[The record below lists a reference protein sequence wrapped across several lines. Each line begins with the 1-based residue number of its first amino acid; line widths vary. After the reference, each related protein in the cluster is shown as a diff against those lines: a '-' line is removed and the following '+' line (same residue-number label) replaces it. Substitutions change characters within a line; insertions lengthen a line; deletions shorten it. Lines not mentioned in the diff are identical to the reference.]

1 MKSGMIFGLVSSL
14 ILHAL
19 VLMFFLFSF
28 YTQEKSSGVDFKQ
41 GVEFTSIMMVS
52 ELPIGELKEVSI
64 DQKKSNSQD
73 KNKKQM
79 VSELPIGELKE
90 VSIDQ
95 KKSNSQDKNKK
106 QDEKMSLNSQDKNAV
121 LKAQKKIEKQDENQ
135 AQKEIANASEN
146 SKFKNESLSAPLQS
160 NEDKTQTI
168 VSGNAKEQ
176 IKSYQ
181 ALLMA
186 HLAKFKKYPQ
196 EAIMQKQEGVV
207 RIRVSIDESGNVL
220 SKELKKSCPY
230 AVLNDEV
237 LSLFK
242 RASPLPKPPKEMLK
256 DGEKISFVMPI
267 DYNIKDYLG
276 KK

>member
-1 MKSGMIFGLVSSL
+1 MKSSVIFGFVLSL

-41 GVEFTSIMMVS
+41 GLEFTSIM
-52 ELPIGELKEVSI
+52 
-64 DQKKSNSQD
+64 
-73 KNKKQM
+73 M

-121 LKAQKKIEKQDENQ
+121 LKVQKKIEKQDENQ

-176 IKSYQ
+176 VKSYQ

-186 HLAKFKKYPQ
+186 HLTKFKKYPQ
-196 EAIMQKQEGVV
+196 EAIVQKQEGVV

-256 DGEKISFVMPI
+256 NGDKISFVMPI

>member
-1 MKSGMIFGLVSSL
+1 MKSSVILGFVLSL
-14 ILHAL
+14 ILHTL

-41 GVEFTSIMMVS
+41 GAEFTSIMMVS

-73 KNKKQM
+73 KNKKQ
-79 VSELPIGELKE
+79 
-90 VSIDQ
+90 
-95 KKSNSQDKNKK
+95 
-106 QDEKMSLNSQDKNAV
+106 DERINLDSQDKNAV
-121 LKAQKKIEKQDENQ
+121 LKVQKKIKKQDKNQ

-176 IKSYQ
+176 VKSYQ

-186 HLAKFKKYPQ
+186 HLTKFKKYPQ

-230 AVLNDEV
+230 AALNDEA

-256 DGEKISFVMPI
+256 NGDKISFVMPI

>member
-1 MKSGMIFGLVSSL
+1 MKSSVIFGFVLSL

-19 VLMFFLFSF
+19 VLTFFLFSF

-41 GVEFTSIMMVS
+41 GLEFTSIMMVS

-73 KNKKQM
+73 KNKKQ
-79 VSELPIGELKE
+79 
-90 VSIDQ
+90 
-95 KKSNSQDKNKK
+95 
-106 QDEKMSLNSQDKNAV
+106 DERINLNSQDKNAV
-121 LKAQKKIEKQDENQ
+121 LKVQKKIEKQDENQ

-176 IKSYQ
+176 VKSYQ

-186 HLAKFKKYPQ
+186 HLTKFKKYPQ

-256 DGEKISFVMPI
+256 NGNKISFVMPI

>member
-1 MKSGMIFGLVSSL
+1 MKSSVIFGFVLSL
-14 ILHAL
+14 ILHTL

-41 GVEFTSIMMVS
+41 GAEFTSIMMVS

-73 KNKKQM
+73 KNKKQ
-79 VSELPIGELKE
+79 
-90 VSIDQ
+90 
-95 KKSNSQDKNKK
+95 
-106 QDEKMSLNSQDKNAV
+106 DERISLNSQDKNAV
-121 LKAQKKIEKQDENQ
+121 LKVQKKIEKQDENQ

-168 VSGNAKEQ
+168 VSSNAKEQ
-176 IKSYQ
+176 VKSYQ

-186 HLAKFKKYPQ
+186 HLTKFKKYPQ

-230 AVLNDEV
+230 AALNDEA

-256 DGEKISFVMPI
+256 NGDKISFVMPI

>member
-73 KNKKQM
+73 KNKKQ
-79 VSELPIGELKE
+79 
-90 VSIDQ
+90 
-95 KKSNSQDKNKK
+95 
-106 QDEKMSLNSQDKNAV
+106 DEKMSLNPQDKNAV

>member
-1 MKSGMIFGLVSSL
+1 MKSSVIFGFVLSL
-14 ILHAL
+14 ILHTL
-19 VLMFFLFSF
+19 VLMFSLFSF

-41 GVEFTSIMMVS
+41 GAEFTSIMMVS

-73 KNKKQM
+73 KNKKQ
-79 VSELPIGELKE
+79 
-90 VSIDQ
+90 
-95 KKSNSQDKNKK
+95 
-106 QDEKMSLNSQDKNAV
+106 DERISFNSQDKNAV
-121 LKAQKKIEKQDENQ
+121 LKVQKKIEKQDENQ

-160 NEDKTQTI
+160 NKDKTQTI

-176 IKSYQ
+176 VKSYQ

-186 HLAKFKKYPQ
+186 HLTKFKKYPQ

-230 AVLNDEV
+230 AALNDEA

-256 DGEKISFVMPI
+256 NGDKISFVMPI

>member
-41 GVEFTSIMMVS
+41 GLEFTSIMMVS

-73 KNKKQM
+73 KNKKQ
-79 VSELPIGELKE
+79 
-90 VSIDQ
+90 
-95 KKSNSQDKNKK
+95 
-106 QDEKMSLNSQDKNAV
+106 DERISLNSQDKNAV
-121 LKAQKKIEKQDENQ
+121 LKAQKKIKKQDENQ

-168 VSGNAKEQ
+168 ISGNAKEQ

>member
-1 MKSGMIFGLVSSL
+1 MKSSVIFGFVLSL
-14 ILHAL
+14 ILHTL

-41 GVEFTSIMMVS
+41 GAEFTSIMMVS
-52 ELPIGELKEVSI
+52 EF
-64 DQKKSNSQD
+64 
-73 KNKKQM
+73 
-79 VSELPIGELKE
+79 PIGELKE

-106 QDEKMSLNSQDKNAV
+106 QDERISFNSQDKNAV
-121 LKAQKKIEKQDENQ
+121 LKVQKKIEKQDENQ

-160 NEDKTQTI
+160 NKDKTQTI

-176 IKSYQ
+176 VKSYQ

-186 HLAKFKKYPQ
+186 HLTKFKKYPQ

-230 AVLNDEV
+230 AALNDEA

-256 DGEKISFVMPI
+256 NGDKISFV
-267 DYNIKDYLG
+267 
-276 KK
+276 

>member
-1 MKSGMIFGLVSSL
+1 MKSSVIFGFVSSL
-14 ILHAL
+14 VLHAL

-73 KNKKQM
+73 KNKKQ
-79 VSELPIGELKE
+79 
-90 VSIDQ
+90 
-95 KKSNSQDKNKK
+95 
-106 QDEKMSLNSQDKNAV
+106 DEKMSLNSQDKNAI

-146 SKFKNESLSAPLQS
+146 SKFKNETLSAPLQS

-168 VSGNAKEQ
+168 VTGNAKEQ

>member
-73 KNKKQM
+73 KNKKQ
-79 VSELPIGELKE
+79 
-90 VSIDQ
+90 
-95 KKSNSQDKNKK
+95 
-106 QDEKMSLNSQDKNAV
+106 DEKMSLNSQDKNAV
-121 LKAQKKIEKQDENQ
+121 LKVQKKIEKQDENQ

-176 IKSYQ
+176 VKSYQ

-186 HLAKFKKYPQ
+186 HLTKFKKYPQ

-230 AVLNDEV
+230 AALNDEV

-256 DGEKISFVMPI
+256 NGDKISFVMPI

>member
-73 KNKKQM
+73 KNKKQ
-79 VSELPIGELKE
+79 
-90 VSIDQ
+90 
-95 KKSNSQDKNKK
+95 
-106 QDEKMSLNSQDKNAV
+106 DEKMSLNSQDKNAV

-135 AQKEIANASEN
+135 AQKEIANANEN

>member
-1 MKSGMIFGLVSSL
+1 MKSSVIFGFVLSL

-41 GVEFTSIMMVS
+41 GLEFTSIMMVS

-73 KNKKQM
+73 KNKKQ
-79 VSELPIGELKE
+79 
-90 VSIDQ
+90 
-95 KKSNSQDKNKK
+95 
-106 QDEKMSLNSQDKNAV
+106 DERINLNSQDKNAV
-121 LKAQKKIEKQDENQ
+121 LKVQKKIKKQDKNQ

-168 VSGNAKEQ
+168 ISGNAKEQ
-176 IKSYQ
+176 VKSYQ

-186 HLAKFKKYPQ
+186 HLTKFKKYPQ
-196 EAIMQKQEGVV
+196 EAIMQRQEGVV
-207 RIRVSIDESGNVL
+207 RIRVSIDENGNVL

-230 AVLNDEV
+230 AALNDEV

-256 DGEKISFVMPI
+256 NGNKISFVMPI

>member
-1 MKSGMIFGLVSSL
+1 MKSSVIFGFVLSL

-41 GVEFTSIMMVS
+41 GLEFTSIM
-52 ELPIGELKEVSI
+52 
-64 DQKKSNSQD
+64 
-73 KNKKQM
+73 M

-121 LKAQKKIEKQDENQ
+121 LKVQKKIEKQDENQ
-135 AQKEIANASEN
+135 AKKEIANASEN

-176 IKSYQ
+176 VKSYQ

-186 HLAKFKKYPQ
+186 HLTKFKKYPQ
-196 EAIMQKQEGVV
+196 EAIVQKQEGVV

-256 DGEKISFVMPI
+256 NGDKISFVMPI

>member
-1 MKSGMIFGLVSSL
+1 MKSSVIFGFVSSL
-14 ILHAL
+14 VLHAL

-73 KNKKQM
+73 KNKKQ
-79 VSELPIGELKE
+79 
-90 VSIDQ
+90 DA
-95 KKSNSQDKNKK
+95 
-106 QDEKMSLNSQDKNAV
+106 KMSLNSQDKNAV
-121 LKAQKKIEKQDENQ
+121 LKVQKKIEKQDENQ

-176 IKSYQ
+176 VKSYQ

-186 HLAKFKKYPQ
+186 HLTKFKKYPQ
-196 EAIMQKQEGVV
+196 EAIVQKQEGVV

-230 AVLNDEV
+230 AALNDEV

-256 DGEKISFVMPI
+256 NGDKISFVMPI

>member
-1 MKSGMIFGLVSSL
+1 MKSNVIFGFVLSL

-19 VLMFFLFSF
+19 VLIFFLFSF

-41 GVEFTSIMMVS
+41 GLEFTSIM
-52 ELPIGELKEVSI
+52 
-64 DQKKSNSQD
+64 
-73 KNKKQM
+73 M

-121 LKAQKKIEKQDENQ
+121 LKIQKKIEKQDENQ

-176 IKSYQ
+176 VKSYQ

-186 HLAKFKKYPQ
+186 HLTKFKKYPQ
-196 EAIMQKQEGVV
+196 EAIVQKQEGVV

-256 DGEKISFVMPI
+256 NGDKISFVMPI

>member
-41 GVEFTSIMMVS
+41 GVKFTSIMMVS
-52 ELPIGELKEVSI
+52 EF
-64 DQKKSNSQD
+64 
-73 KNKKQM
+73 
-79 VSELPIGELKE
+79 PIGELKE

-106 QDEKMSLNSQDKNAV
+106 QDERISFNSQDKNAV
-121 LKAQKKIEKQDENQ
+121 LKVQKKIEKQDENQ

-176 IKSYQ
+176 VKSYQ

-186 HLAKFKKYPQ
+186 HLTKFKKYPQ

-230 AVLNDEV
+230 AALNDEA

-256 DGEKISFVMPI
+256 NGNKISFVMPI

>member
-1 MKSGMIFGLVSSL
+1 MKSSVIFGFVLSL
-14 ILHAL
+14 ILHTL

-41 GVEFTSIMMVS
+41 GAEFTSIMMVS
-52 ELPIGELKEVSI
+52 EF
-64 DQKKSNSQD
+64 
-73 KNKKQM
+73 
-79 VSELPIGELKE
+79 PIGELKE

-106 QDEKMSLNSQDKNAV
+106 QDERISFNSQDKNAV
-121 LKAQKKIEKQDENQ
+121 LKVQKKIEKQDKNQ

-176 IKSYQ
+176 VKSYQ

-186 HLAKFKKYPQ
+186 HLTKFKKYPQ

-220 SKELKKSCPY
+220 SKELKKI
-230 AVLNDEV
+230 L
-237 LSLFK
+237 
-242 RASPLPKPPKEMLK
+242 PLC
-256 DGEKISFVMPI
+256 SAQ
-267 DYNIKDYLG
+267 
-276 KK
+276 

>member
-1 MKSGMIFGLVSSL
+1 MKSSVIFGFVLSL
-14 ILHAL
+14 ILHTL
-19 VLMFFLFSF
+19 VLMFFLFF

-41 GVEFTSIMMVS
+41 GAEFTSIMMVS
-52 ELPIGELKEVSI
+52 EF
-64 DQKKSNSQD
+64 
-73 KNKKQM
+73 
-79 VSELPIGELKE
+79 PIGELKE

-106 QDEKMSLNSQDKNAV
+106 QDERISFNSQDKNAV
-121 LKAQKKIEKQDENQ
+121 LKVQKKIEKQDENQ

-176 IKSYQ
+176 VKSYQ

-186 HLAKFKKYPQ
+186 HLTKFKKYPQ

-230 AVLNDEV
+230 AALNDEA

-256 DGEKISFVMPI
+256 NGDKISFVMPI

>member
-1 MKSGMIFGLVSSL
+1 MKSSVIFGFVLSL
-14 ILHAL
+14 ILHTL

-41 GVEFTSIMMVS
+41 GAEFTSIMMVS

-73 KNKKQM
+73 KNKKQ
-79 VSELPIGELKE
+79 
-90 VSIDQ
+90 
-95 KKSNSQDKNKK
+95 
-106 QDEKMSLNSQDKNAV
+106 DERISFNSQDKNAV
-121 LKAQKKIEKQDENQ
+121 LKVQKKIEKQDENQ

-160 NEDKTQTI
+160 NGDKTQTI

-176 IKSYQ
+176 VKSYQ

-186 HLAKFKKYPQ
+186 HLTKFKKYPQ

-230 AVLNDEV
+230 AALNDEA

-256 DGEKISFVMPI
+256 NGDKISFVMPI

>member
-41 GVEFTSIMMVS
+41 GVEFTSIMMA
-52 ELPIGELKEVSI
+52 
-64 DQKKSNSQD
+64 
-73 KNKKQM
+73 
-79 VSELPIGELKE
+79 SELPIGELKE

-146 SKFKNESLSAPLQS
+146 SKFKNETLSAPLQS

>member
-1 MKSGMIFGLVSSL
+1 MKSNVIFGFVLSL

-41 GVEFTSIMMVS
+41 GAEFTSIMMVS

-73 KNKKQM
+73 KNKKQ
-79 VSELPIGELKE
+79 
-90 VSIDQ
+90 
-95 KKSNSQDKNKK
+95 
-106 QDEKMSLNSQDKNAV
+106 DERISLNSQDKNAV
-121 LKAQKKIEKQDENQ
+121 LKVQKKIEKQDENQ

-176 IKSYQ
+176 VKSYQ

-186 HLAKFKKYPQ
+186 HLTKFKKYPQ

-230 AVLNDEV
+230 AALNDEV

-256 DGEKISFVMPI
+256 NGDKISFVMPI

>member
-1 MKSGMIFGLVSSL
+1 
-14 ILHAL
+14 
-19 VLMFFLFSF
+19 MFFLFSF

-41 GVEFTSIMMVS
+41 GLEFTSIMMVS

-73 KNKKQM
+73 KNKKQ
-79 VSELPIGELKE
+79 
-90 VSIDQ
+90 
-95 KKSNSQDKNKK
+95 
-106 QDEKMSLNSQDKNAV
+106 DEKINLDSQDKNAV
-121 LKAQKKIEKQDENQ
+121 LKVQKKIKKQDKNQ

-176 IKSYQ
+176 VKSYQ

-186 HLAKFKKYPQ
+186 HLTKFKKYPQ

-230 AVLNDEV
+230 AALNDEV

-256 DGEKISFVMPI
+256 NGNKISFVMPI

>member
-1 MKSGMIFGLVSSL
+1 MKSSVIFGFVSSL
-14 ILHAL
+14 VLHAL

-41 GVEFTSIMMVS
+41 GVEFTSIM
-52 ELPIGELKEVSI
+52 
-64 DQKKSNSQD
+64 
-73 KNKKQM
+73 M

-146 SKFKNESLSAPLQS
+146 SKFKNETLSAPLQS

>member
-52 ELPIGELKEVSI
+52 ELPIGELKEV
-64 DQKKSNSQD
+64 
-73 KNKKQM
+73 
-79 VSELPIGELKE
+79 P
-90 VSIDQ
+90 IDQ

-121 LKAQKKIEKQDENQ
+121 LKAQKKIKKQDENQ

-168 VSGNAKEQ
+168 ISGNAKEQ

>member
-1 MKSGMIFGLVSSL
+1 MKSGMIFGFVSSL

-41 GVEFTSIMMVS
+41 GLEFTSIM
-52 ELPIGELKEVSI
+52 
-64 DQKKSNSQD
+64 
-73 KNKKQM
+73 M

-121 LKAQKKIEKQDENQ
+121 LKAQKKIKKQDENQ

>member
-73 KNKKQM
+73 KNKKQ
-79 VSELPIGELKE
+79 
-90 VSIDQ
+90 
-95 KKSNSQDKNKK
+95 
-106 QDEKMSLNSQDKNAV
+106 DEKMSLNSQDKNAV
-121 LKAQKKIEKQDENQ
+121 LKAQKKIKKQDENQ

-230 AVLNDEV
+230 AMLNDEV

-256 DGEKISFVMPI
+256 DGEKVSFVMPI

>member
-1 MKSGMIFGLVSSL
+1 MKSSVIFGFVLSL

-41 GVEFTSIMMVS
+41 GLEFTSIMMVS

-73 KNKKQM
+73 KNKKQ
-79 VSELPIGELKE
+79 
-90 VSIDQ
+90 
-95 KKSNSQDKNKK
+95 
-106 QDEKMSLNSQDKNAV
+106 DERINLNSQDKNAV
-121 LKAQKKIEKQDENQ
+121 LKVQKKIEKQDKNQ

-176 IKSYQ
+176 VKSYQ

-186 HLAKFKKYPQ
+186 HLTKFKKYPQ

-220 SKELKKSCPY
+220 SKELKKI
-230 AVLNDEV
+230 L
-237 LSLFK
+237 
-242 RASPLPKPPKEMLK
+242 PLC
-256 DGEKISFVMPI
+256 SAQ
-267 DYNIKDYLG
+267 
-276 KK
+276 

>member
-41 GVEFTSIMMVS
+41 GMEFTSIM
-52 ELPIGELKEVSI
+52 
-64 DQKKSNSQD
+64 
-73 KNKKQM
+73 M

-168 VSGNAKEQ
+168 VSGNTKEQ

>member
-1 MKSGMIFGLVSSL
+1 MKSSVIFGFVLSL

-41 GVEFTSIMMVS
+41 GLEFTSIMMVS

-73 KNKKQM
+73 KNKKQ
-79 VSELPIGELKE
+79 
-90 VSIDQ
+90 
-95 KKSNSQDKNKK
+95 
-106 QDEKMSLNSQDKNAV
+106 DERINLDSQDKNAV
-121 LKAQKKIEKQDENQ
+121 LKVQKKIKKQDKNQ

-176 IKSYQ
+176 VKSYQ

-186 HLAKFKKYPQ
+186 HLTKFKKYPQ

-230 AVLNDEV
+230 AALNDEV

-256 DGEKISFVMPI
+256 NGNKISFVMPI

>member
-1 MKSGMIFGLVSSL
+1 MKSSVIFGFVLSL
-14 ILHAL
+14 ILHTL

-41 GVEFTSIMMVS
+41 GAEFTSIMMVS
-52 ELPIGELKEVSI
+52 EF
-64 DQKKSNSQD
+64 
-73 KNKKQM
+73 
-79 VSELPIGELKE
+79 PIGELKE

-106 QDEKMSLNSQDKNAV
+106 QDERISFNSQDKNAV
-121 LKAQKKIEKQDENQ
+121 LKVQKRIEKQDENQ

-176 IKSYQ
+176 VKSYQ

-186 HLAKFKKYPQ
+186 HLTKFKKYPQ

-230 AVLNDEV
+230 AALNDEA

-256 DGEKISFVMPI
+256 NGDKISFVMPI

>member
-1 MKSGMIFGLVSSL
+1 MKSSVIFGFVLSL
-14 ILHAL
+14 ILHTL
-19 VLMFFLFSF
+19 VLMFSLFSF

-41 GVEFTSIMMVS
+41 GAEFTSIMMVS
-52 ELPIGELKEVSI
+52 EF
-64 DQKKSNSQD
+64 
-73 KNKKQM
+73 
-79 VSELPIGELKE
+79 PIGELKE

-106 QDEKMSLNSQDKNAV
+106 QDERISFNSQDKNAV
-121 LKAQKKIEKQDENQ
+121 LKVQKKIEKQDENQ

-160 NEDKTQTI
+160 NKDKIQTI

-176 IKSYQ
+176 VKSYQ

-186 HLAKFKKYPQ
+186 HLTKFKKYPQ

-230 AVLNDEV
+230 AALNDEA

-256 DGEKISFVMPI
+256 NGDKISFVMPI

>member
-41 GVEFTSIMMVS
+41 GVEFTSIM
-52 ELPIGELKEVSI
+52 
-64 DQKKSNSQD
+64 
-73 KNKKQM
+73 M

-160 NEDKTQTI
+160 NKDKTQTI
-168 VSGNAKEQ
+168 ASGNAKEQ

>member
-41 GVEFTSIMMVS
+41 GVEFTSIM
-52 ELPIGELKEVSI
+52 
-64 DQKKSNSQD
+64 
-73 KNKKQM
+73 M

-160 NEDKTQTI
+160 NEDKTQTM

>member
-1 MKSGMIFGLVSSL
+1 MKSGMIFGFVLSL
-14 ILHAL
+14 ILHTL

-41 GVEFTSIMMVS
+41 GLEFTSIM
-52 ELPIGELKEVSI
+52 
-64 DQKKSNSQD
+64 
-73 KNKKQM
+73 M

-121 LKAQKKIEKQDENQ
+121 LKVQKKIEKQDENQ

-168 VSGNAKEQ
+168 ISGNAKEQ

>member
-1 MKSGMIFGLVSSL
+1 MKSGMIFGFVLSL
-14 ILHAL
+14 ILHTL

-41 GVEFTSIMMVS
+41 GLEFTSIM
-52 ELPIGELKEVSI
+52 
-64 DQKKSNSQD
+64 
-73 KNKKQM
+73 M

-168 VSGNAKEQ
+168 IGGNAKEQ

>member
-14 ILHAL
+14 ILHTL

-64 DQKKSNSQD
+64 DQKKSNSQ
-73 KNKKQM
+73 N
-79 VSELPIGELKE
+79 
-90 VSIDQ
+90 
-95 KKSNSQDKNKK
+95 KNKK

-121 LKAQKKIEKQDENQ
+121 LKAQKKNKKQDENQ

-146 SKFKNESLSAPLQS
+146 SKFKNETLSAPLQS

-176 IKSYQ
+176 VKSYQ

-196 EAIMQKQEGVV
+196 EAILQKQEGVV

-256 DGEKISFVMPI
+256 NGEKISFVMPI

>member
-41 GVEFTSIMMVS
+41 GVEFTSIM
-52 ELPIGELKEVSI
+52 
-64 DQKKSNSQD
+64 
-73 KNKKQM
+73 M

-181 ALLMA
+181 ALLMG

>member
-1 MKSGMIFGLVSSL
+1 MKSSVIFGFVLSL

-19 VLMFFLFSF
+19 VLIFFLFSF

-41 GVEFTSIMMVS
+41 GLEFTSIMMVS

-73 KNKKQM
+73 KNKKQ
-79 VSELPIGELKE
+79 
-90 VSIDQ
+90 
-95 KKSNSQDKNKK
+95 
-106 QDEKMSLNSQDKNAV
+106 DERINLDSQDKNAV
-121 LKAQKKIEKQDENQ
+121 LKVQKKIKKQDKNQ

-146 SKFKNESLSAPLQS
+146 SKFKNESLSTPLQS

-176 IKSYQ
+176 VKSYQ

-186 HLAKFKKYPQ
+186 HLTKFKKYPQ

-230 AVLNDEV
+230 AALNNEV

-256 DGEKISFVMPI
+256 NGDKISFIMPI

>member
-41 GVEFTSIMMVS
+41 GLEFTSIMMVS

-73 KNKKQM
+73 KNKKQ
-79 VSELPIGELKE
+79 
-90 VSIDQ
+90 
-95 KKSNSQDKNKK
+95 
-106 QDEKMSLNSQDKNAV
+106 DERINLNSQDKNAV
-121 LKAQKKIEKQDENQ
+121 LKVQKKIKKQDKNQ
-135 AQKEIANASEN
+135 AQKEIANAGEN

-176 IKSYQ
+176 VKSYQ

-186 HLAKFKKYPQ
+186 HLTKFKKYPQ

-256 DGEKISFVMPI
+256 NGNKISFVMPI